1 MPSQDPTASSSSR
14 TVRLRVTGMTCGR
27 CDRIIREGLGELPG
41 VKAVRVR
48 RESGSVEADL
58 VEGGG
63 SLPQT
68 AEKDLIR
75 TLESLAGGKKFKA
88 KVVKDKNEKGEEMY
102 TQIAAKVFISFW
114 SWRVLQQV
122 AEGCSPPFFTERC
135 GIECFDE
142 QTITQSEQV
151 L

>member
-1 MPSQDPTASSSSR
+1 MPSQDPASSSSR

-48 RESGSVEADL
+48 RESGSVEADM
-58 VEGGG
+58 EGG
-63 SLPQT
+63 SQS

-102 TQIAAKVFISFW
+102 TQIAAKVFIYGN
-114 SWRVLQQV
+114 VG
-122 AEGCSPPFFTERC
+122 AGEYCTFFTERC

>member
-1 MPSQDPTASSSSR
+1 
-14 TVRLRVTGMTCGR
+14 MTCGR

-102 TQIAAKVFISFW
+102 TQIAAKVFIYGN
-114 SWRVLQQV
+114 VG
-122 AEGCSPPFFTERC
+122 AGEYCTFFTERC

-151 L
+151 LL